1 MANNIAYNGSD
12 KWKIKAT
19 QLLNSGGGL
28 VDDVTVNG
36 TSVVTNKVAEIDL
49 TGYAESADLATVATS
64 GSYTDLTDKP
74 TIPSAQVNSD
84 WNAASGVAEI
94 LNKPSIPS
102 TAGDVGAY
110 TTSEVDAL
118 VSTKQDSLIGGTISS
133 GDLNTYTTIGHY
145 YVNSTGASS
154 VSHLPVALAGYLEVV
169 QPSAT
174 SSGSRLQRYTA
185 ISSNAVV
192 GVYERNY
199 NSGAWQS
206 WKQIGEDVYLP
217 LTGGTLTGRL
227 AVNGG
232 ISTNNA
238 SGFRSAIGIND
249 APSVIEDV
257 KSSSQAVSVADTTHT
272 TVLQI
277 SLTPGTWMV
286 NATAIFAANATG
298 YRQMYVTT
306 SNTST
311 SSLNTMSATS
321 SAVNG
326 LLTALNTGRA
336 VEISSN
342 TTLYMRVRHSRGSAL
357 DVYGRLT
364 AVKIINV

>member
-1 MANNIAYNGSD
+1 MANVIAYNGSD

-19 QLLNSGGGL
+19 ELLNQSGGGL

-84 WNAASGVAEI
+84 WNASSGVAEI

-110 TTSEVDAL
+110 TQAEVDGLLDDKADATAL
-118 VSTKQDSLIGGTISS
+118 D
-133 GDLNTYTTIGHY
+133 D
-145 YVNSTGASS
+145 
-154 VSHLPVALAGYLEVV
+154 
-169 QPSAT
+169 
-174 SSGSRLQRYTA
+174 
-185 ISSNAVV
+185 
-192 GVYERNY
+192 
-199 NSGAWQS
+199 
-206 WKQIGEDVYLP
+206 YLP
-217 LTGGTLTGRL
+217 LSGGRMAGNISRQPPNVIID
-227 AVNGG
+227 A
-232 ISTNNA
+232 STNNHVTSNTQV
-238 SGFRSAIGIND
+238 SGYYFVDNNDTIFTRYQSYLTNAGAVAARIAAQNMDTNGDSYTNYFYVGVRKNGELYYSMTDPAAFRSAIGIEE
-249 APSVIEDV
+249 APSVVEDV

-286 NATAIFAANATG
+286 NATAIFASNATG
-298 YRQMYVTT
+298 YRQMYVST
-306 SNTST
+306 SDTST
-311 SSLNTMSATS
+311 SALNTMSATS
-321 SAVNG
+321 PAANG
-326 LLTALNTGRA
+326 VITALNTGRA
-336 VEISSN
+336 VSISNN
-342 TTLYMRVRHSRGSAL
+342 TTLYMRVRHSRGAAL